1 MILIKRKWDLG
12 IKTKVKSI
20 NVLLQECNNALV
32 QAIKVL
38 QNEKNSPA
46 GSKLLSL
53 VESSRTEFDK
63 FIARNKI
70 DLTGTVTPKTTN

>member
-20 NVLLQECNNALV
+20 NLMLKECQYTLK
-32 QAIKVL
+32 QAIKAL

-46 GSKLLSL
+46 GEKLISLIDGSSK
-53 VESSRTEFDK
+53 EFEK
-63 FIARNKI
+63 FVTRNKI
-70 DLTGTVTPKTTN
+70 DLSDGEITKAA